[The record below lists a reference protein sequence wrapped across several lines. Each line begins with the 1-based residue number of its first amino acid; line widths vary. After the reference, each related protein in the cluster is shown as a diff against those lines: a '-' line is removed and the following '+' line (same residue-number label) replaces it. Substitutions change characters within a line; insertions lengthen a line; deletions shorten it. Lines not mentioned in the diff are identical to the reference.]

1 MTTPEQGGAVS
12 ERRNRS
18 TLVRLIVSAFL
29 MFGFGY
35 ALVPF
40 YEKLCQVLDVNNL
53 NKQDN
58 SLPFNTQVDRS
69 RSVTVEFDA
78 NLHKLPWNFKPV
90 TGSMVVHPG
99 EVVTIEY
106 EVSNT
111 RQSAVTGQA
120 IPSYTPSAAM
130 QYFQKMECFC
140 FKQQTLAAGE
150 VRRMPVAFLV
160 SSSLPKDINTITLSY
175 TFFEVPGATA
185 EAVGRD
191 GNAGAGG

>member
-1 MTTPEQGGAVS
+1 MMDKLKAAARTEG
-12 ERRNRS
+12 RNRS
-18 TLVRLIVSAFL
+18 TLIRLIVSALL

-58 SLPFNTQVDRS
+58 ALPLNTQIDRS
-69 RSVTVEFDA
+69 RSVSIEFDA
-78 NLHKLPWNFKPV
+78 NLHRLPWNFKPV
-90 TGSMVVHPG
+90 TGSLTVHPG
-99 EVVTIEY
+99 EVVTVEY

-111 RQSAVTGQA
+111 RGNAVTGQA
-120 IPSYTPSAAM
+120 IPSYTPTVAM
-130 QYFQKMECFC
+130 EHFQKLECFC
-140 FKQQTLAAGE
+140 FTQQTLAAGE

-160 SSSLPKDINTITLSY
+160 SPSLPKDIHTITLSY

-185 EAVGRD
+185 ASTVEKPAE
-191 GNAGAGG
+191 GG

>member
-1 MTTPEQGGAVS
+1 MTEQARVAAGS

-18 TLVRLIVSAFL
+18 TLIRLVVSAFL

-58 SLPFNTQVDRS
+58 TLPLNTQVDRS
-69 RSVTVEFDA
+69 RNVTVEFDA

-90 TGSMVVHPG
+90 TGSLVVHPG
-99 EVVTIEY
+99 EVVTVEY

-111 RQSAVTGQA
+111 RENAVTGQA

-130 QYFQKMECFC
+130 QYFQKLDCFC

-150 VRRMPVAFLV
+150 TRRMPIAFLV
-160 SSSLPKDINTITLSY
+160 SPDLPKDINTITLSY

-185 EAVGRD
+185 AATQDGRT
-191 GNAGAGG
+191 GG

>member
-1 MTTPEQGGAVS
+1 MTEQTRVAAGS
-12 ERRNRS
+12 LRRNRS
-18 TLVRLIVSAFL
+18 TLIRLVVSAFL

-58 SLPFNTQVDRS
+58 TLPLNTQVDRS
-69 RSVTVEFDA
+69 RNVTVEFDA

-90 TGSMVVHPG
+90 TGSLVVHPG
-99 EVVTIEY
+99 EVVTVEY

-111 RQSAVTGQA
+111 RGNAVTGQA

-130 QYFQKMECFC
+130 QYFQKLDCFC

-150 VRRMPVAFLV
+150 TRRMPIAFLV
-160 SSSLPKDINTITLSY
+160 SPDLPKDINTITLSY

-185 EAVGRD
+185 ATTQDGR
-191 GNAGAGG
+191 AGG

>member
-1 MTTPEQGGAVS
+1 MTEQVRVAAGS

-18 TLVRLIVSAFL
+18 TLIRLVVSAFL

-58 SLPFNTQVDRS
+58 TLPLNTQVDRS
-69 RSVTVEFDA
+69 RNVTVEFDA

-90 TGSMVVHPG
+90 TGSLVVHPG
-99 EVVTIEY
+99 EVVTVEY

-111 RQSAVTGQA
+111 RENAVTGQA

-130 QYFQKMECFC
+130 QYFQKLDCFC

-150 VRRMPVAFLV
+150 TRRMPIAFLV
-160 SSSLPKDINTITLSY
+160 SPDLPKDINTITLSY

-185 EAVGRD
+185 ATTQDGRT
-191 GNAGAGG
+191 GG

>member
-1 MTTPEQGGAVS
+1 MTEQTRVAAGS

-18 TLVRLIVSAFL
+18 TLMRLVVSAFL

-58 SLPFNTQVDRS
+58 TLPLNTQVDRS
-69 RSVTVEFDA
+69 RNVTVEFDA

-90 TGSMVVHPG
+90 TGSLVVHPG
-99 EVVTIEY
+99 EVVTVEY

-111 RQSAVTGQA
+111 RGNAVTGQA

-130 QYFQKMECFC
+130 QYFQKLDCFC

-150 VRRMPVAFLV
+150 TRRMPIAFLV
-160 SSSLPKDINTITLSY
+160 SPDLPKDINTITLSY

-185 EAVGRD
+185 ATTQDGRT
-191 GNAGAGG
+191 GG

>member
-1 MTTPEQGGAVS
+1 MTEQARVAAGS

-18 TLVRLIVSAFL
+18 TLIRLVVSAFL

-58 SLPFNTQVDRS
+58 TLPLNTQVDRS
-69 RSVTVEFDA
+69 RNVTVEFDA

-90 TGSMVVHPG
+90 TGSLVVHPG
-99 EVVTIEY
+99 EVVTVEY

-111 RQSAVTGQA
+111 RENAVTGQA

-130 QYFQKMECFC
+130 QYFQKLDCFC

-150 VRRMPVAFLV
+150 TRRMPIAFLV
-160 SSSLPKDINTITLSY
+160 SPDLPKDINTITLSY
-175 TFFEVPGATA
+175 TFFEVPGVTGATT
-185 EAVGRD
+185 
-191 GNAGAGG
+191 

>member
-1 MTTPEQGGAVS
+1 MTEQTRVAAGS

-18 TLVRLIVSAFL
+18 TLMRLVVSAFL

-58 SLPFNTQVDRS
+58 TLPLNTQVDRS
-69 RSVTVEFDA
+69 RNVTVEFDA

-90 TGSMVVHPG
+90 TGSLVVHPG
-99 EVVTIEY
+99 EVVTVEY

-111 RQSAVTGQA
+111 RENAVTGQA

-130 QYFQKMECFC
+130 QYFQKLDCFC

-150 VRRMPVAFLV
+150 TRRMPIAFLV
-160 SSSLPKDINTITLSY
+160 SPDLPKDINTITLSY

-185 EAVGRD
+185 ATTQDGRT
-191 GNAGAGG
+191 GG

>member
-1 MTTPEQGGAVS
+1 MTEQARVAAGS

-18 TLVRLIVSAFL
+18 TLIRLVVSAFL

-58 SLPFNTQVDRS
+58 TLPLNTQVDRS

-90 TGSMVVHPG
+90 TGSLVVHPG
-99 EVVTIEY
+99 EVVTVEY

-111 RQSAVTGQA
+111 RENAVTGQA

-130 QYFQKMECFC
+130 QYFQKLDCFC

-150 VRRMPVAFLV
+150 TRRMPIAFLV
-160 SSSLPKDINTITLSY
+160 SPDLPKDINTITLSY

-185 EAVGRD
+185 AATQDGRT
-191 GNAGAGG
+191 GG

>member
-1 MTTPEQGGAVS
+1 MTNGTPGAAVKEQ
-12 ERRNRS
+12 RNRS
-18 TLVRLIVSAFL
+18 TLVRLIASALL

-40 YEKLCQVLDVNNL
+40 YEKLCEVLDVNNL

-58 SLPFNTQVDRS
+58 AIPLNTQIDRS

-78 NLHKLPWNFKPV
+78 NLHRLPWNFKPV

-99 EVVTIEY
+99 EIATVEY

-111 RQSAVTGQA
+111 RESAVTGQA

-130 QYFQKMECFC
+130 QYFQKLECFC
-140 FKQQTLAAGE
+140 FTQQTLAAGE
-150 VRRMPVAFLV
+150 KRRMPVAFLV
-160 SSSLPKDINTITLSY
+160 SPTLPKDINTITLSY

-185 EAVGRD
+185 AKT
-191 GNAGAGG
+191 GADSRAPGG

>member
-1 MTTPEQGGAVS
+1 MTEQARVAAGS

-18 TLVRLIVSAFL
+18 TLIRLVVSAFL

-58 SLPFNTQVDRS
+58 TLPLNTQIDRS
-69 RSVTVEFDA
+69 RNVTVEFDA

-90 TGSMVVHPG
+90 TSSLVVHPG
-99 EVVTIEY
+99 EVVTVEY

-111 RQSAVTGQA
+111 RENAVTGQA

-130 QYFQKMECFC
+130 QYFQKLDCFC

-150 VRRMPVAFLV
+150 TRRMPIAFLV
-160 SSSLPKDINTITLSY
+160 SPDLPKDINTITLSY

-185 EAVGRD
+185 ATTQDGRT
-191 GNAGAGG
+191 GG

>member
-1 MTTPEQGGAVS
+1 MTEQTRVAAGS

-18 TLVRLIVSAFL
+18 TLIRLVVSAFL

-58 SLPFNTQVDRS
+58 TLPLNTQVDRS
-69 RSVTVEFDA
+69 RNVTVEFDA

-90 TGSMVVHPG
+90 TGSLVVHPG
-99 EVVTIEY
+99 EVVTVEY

-111 RQSAVTGQA
+111 RENAVTGQA
-120 IPSYTPSAAM
+120 IPSYTPSVAM
-130 QYFQKMECFC
+130 QYFQKLDCFC

-150 VRRMPVAFLV
+150 TRRMPIAFLV
-160 SSSLPKDINTITLSY
+160 SPDLPKDINTITLSY

-185 EAVGRD
+185 ATTQDGRT
-191 GNAGAGG
+191 GG

>member
-1 MTTPEQGGAVS
+1 MTEQTRVAAGS

-18 TLVRLIVSAFL
+18 TLIRLVVSAFL

-58 SLPFNTQVDRS
+58 TLPLNTQVDRS
-69 RSVTVEFDA
+69 RNVTVEFDA

-90 TGSMVVHPG
+90 TGSLVVHPG
-99 EVVTIEY
+99 EVVTVEY

-111 RQSAVTGQA
+111 RENAVTGQA

-130 QYFQKMECFC
+130 QYFQKLDCFC
-140 FKQQTLAAGE
+140 FKQQTLVAGE
-150 VRRMPVAFLV
+150 TRRMPIAFLV
-160 SSSLPKDINTITLSY
+160 SPDLPKDINTITLSY

-185 EAVGRD
+185 ATTQDGRT
-191 GNAGAGG
+191 GG

>member
-1 MTTPEQGGAVS
+1 MTDQARVAAGS

-18 TLVRLIVSAFL
+18 TLIRLVVSAFL

-58 SLPFNTQVDRS
+58 TLPLNTQVDRS
-69 RSVTVEFDA
+69 RNVTVEFDA

-90 TGSMVVHPG
+90 TGSLVVHPG
-99 EVVTIEY
+99 EVVTVEY

-111 RQSAVTGQA
+111 RENAVTGQA

-130 QYFQKMECFC
+130 QYFQKLDCFC

-150 VRRMPVAFLV
+150 TRRMPIAFLV
-160 SSSLPKDINTITLSY
+160 SPDLPKDINTITLSY

-185 EAVGRD
+185 ATTQDGRT
-191 GNAGAGG
+191 GG

>member
-1 MTTPEQGGAVS
+1 MTEQARVAAGS

-18 TLVRLIVSAFL
+18 TLIRLVVSAFL

-58 SLPFNTQVDRS
+58 TLPLNTQIDRS
-69 RSVTVEFDA
+69 RNVTVEFDA

-90 TGSMVVHPG
+90 TGSLVVHPG
-99 EVVTIEY
+99 EVVTVEY

-111 RQSAVTGQA
+111 RENAVTGQA

-130 QYFQKMECFC
+130 QYFQKLDCFC

-150 VRRMPVAFLV
+150 TRRMPIAFLV
-160 SSSLPKDINTITLSY
+160 SPDLPKDINTITLSY

-185 EAVGRD
+185 ATTQDGRT
-191 GNAGAGG
+191 GG

>member
-1 MTTPEQGGAVS
+1 MTEQARVAAGS

-18 TLVRLIVSAFL
+18 TLIRLVVSAFL

-58 SLPFNTQVDRS
+58 TLPLNTQIDRS
-69 RSVTVEFDA
+69 RNVTVEFDA

-90 TGSMVVHPG
+90 TGSLVVHPG
-99 EVVTIEY
+99 EVVTVEY

-111 RQSAVTGQA
+111 RENAVTGQG

-130 QYFQKMECFC
+130 QYFQKLDCFC

-150 VRRMPVAFLV
+150 TRRMPIAFLV
-160 SSSLPKDINTITLSY
+160 SPDLPKDINTITLSY

-185 EAVGRD
+185 ATTQDGRT
-191 GNAGAGG
+191 GG

>member
-1 MTTPEQGGAVS
+1 MTEQARVAAGS

-18 TLVRLIVSAFL
+18 TLIRLVVSAFL

-58 SLPFNTQVDRS
+58 TLPLNTQIDRS
-69 RSVTVEFDA
+69 RNVTVEFDA

-90 TGSMVVHPG
+90 TGSLVVHPG
-99 EVVTIEY
+99 EVVTVEY

-111 RQSAVTGQA
+111 RGNAVTGQA

-130 QYFQKMECFC
+130 QYFQKLDCFC

-150 VRRMPVAFLV
+150 TRRMPIAFLV
-160 SSSLPKDINTITLSY
+160 SPDLPKDINTITLSY

-185 EAVGRD
+185 ATTQDGRT
-191 GNAGAGG
+191 GG

>member
-1 MTTPEQGGAVS
+1 MTEQTRVAAGS

-18 TLVRLIVSAFL
+18 TLIRLVVSAFL
-29 MFGFGY
+29 MFGFGC

-58 SLPFNTQVDRS
+58 TLPLNTQIDRS
-69 RSVTVEFDA
+69 RNVTVEFDA

-90 TGSMVVHPG
+90 TGSLVVHPG
-99 EVVTIEY
+99 EVVTVEY

-111 RQSAVTGQA
+111 RENAVTGQA

-130 QYFQKMECFC
+130 QYFQKLDCFC

-150 VRRMPVAFLV
+150 TRRMPIAFLV
-160 SSSLPKDINTITLSY
+160 SPDLPKDINTITLSY

-185 EAVGRD
+185 ATTQDGRT
-191 GNAGAGG
+191 GG

>member
-1 MTTPEQGGAVS
+1 MTEQTRVAAGS

-18 TLVRLIVSAFL
+18 TLMRLVVSAFL

-58 SLPFNTQVDRS
+58 TLPLNTQVDRS
-69 RSVTVEFDA
+69 RNVTVEFDA

-90 TGSMVVHPG
+90 TGSLVVHPG
-99 EVVTIEY
+99 EVVTVEY

-111 RQSAVTGQA
+111 RGNAVTGQA

-130 QYFQKMECFC
+130 QYFQKLDCFC

-150 VRRMPVAFLV
+150 TRRMPIAFLV
-160 SSSLPKDINTITLSY
+160 SPALPKDINTITLSY

-185 EAVGRD
+185 ATTQDGRT
-191 GNAGAGG
+191 GG

>member
-1 MTTPEQGGAVS
+1 MTEQARVAVGS

-18 TLVRLIVSAFL
+18 TLIRLVVSAFL

-58 SLPFNTQVDRS
+58 TLPLNTQVDRS
-69 RSVTVEFDA
+69 RNVTVEFDA

-90 TGSMVVHPG
+90 TGSLVVHPG
-99 EVVTIEY
+99 EVVTVEY

-111 RQSAVTGQA
+111 RENAVTGQA

-130 QYFQKMECFC
+130 QYFQKLDCFC

-150 VRRMPVAFLV
+150 TRRMPIAFLV
-160 SSSLPKDINTITLSY
+160 SPDLPKDINTITLSY

-185 EAVGRD
+185 ATTQDGRT
-191 GNAGAGG
+191 GG

>member
-1 MTTPEQGGAVS
+1 MTEQARVAAGS

-18 TLVRLIVSAFL
+18 TLIRLVVSAFL

-58 SLPFNTQVDRS
+58 ALPLNTQVDRS
-69 RSVTVEFDA
+69 RNVTVEFDA

-90 TGSMVVHPG
+90 TGSLVVHPG
-99 EVVTIEY
+99 EVVTVEY

-111 RQSAVTGQA
+111 RGNAVTGQA

-130 QYFQKMECFC
+130 QYFQKLDCFC

-150 VRRMPVAFLV
+150 TRRMPIAFLV
-160 SSSLPKDINTITLSY
+160 SPDLPKDINTITLSY

-185 EAVGRD
+185 ATTQDGRT
-191 GNAGAGG
+191 GG

>member
-1 MTTPEQGGAVS
+1 MTEQTRVAAGS

-18 TLVRLIVSAFL
+18 TLIRLVVSAFL

-58 SLPFNTQVDRS
+58 TLPLNTQVDRS
-69 RSVTVEFDA
+69 RNVTVEFDA

-90 TGSMVVHPG
+90 TGSLVVHPG
-99 EVVTIEY
+99 EVVTVEY

-111 RQSAVTGQA
+111 RESAVTGQA

-130 QYFQKMECFC
+130 QYFQKLDCFC

-150 VRRMPVAFLV
+150 TRRMPIAFLV
-160 SSSLPKDINTITLSY
+160 SPDLPKDINTITLSY

-185 EAVGRD
+185 ATTQDGRT
-191 GNAGAGG
+191 GG

>member
-1 MTTPEQGGAVS
+1 MTEQVRVAAGS

-18 TLVRLIVSAFL
+18 TLIRLVVSAFL

-58 SLPFNTQVDRS
+58 TLPLNTQVDRS
-69 RSVTVEFDA
+69 RNVTVEFDA

-90 TGSMVVHPG
+90 TGSLVVHPG
-99 EVVTIEY
+99 EVVTVEY

-111 RQSAVTGQA
+111 RQNAVTGQA

-130 QYFQKMECFC
+130 QYFQKLDCFC

-150 VRRMPVAFLV
+150 TRRMPIAFLV
-160 SSSLPKDINTITLSY
+160 SPDLPKDINTITLSY

-185 EAVGRD
+185 ATTQDGRT
-191 GNAGAGG
+191 GG

>member
-1 MTTPEQGGAVS
+1 MMRPAQGAAVTD
-12 ERRNRS
+12 RRNRS

-58 SLPFNTQVDRS
+58 VLPLNTQVDRS

-90 TGSMVVHPG
+90 ASSLVVHPG

-111 RQSAVTGQA
+111 RQNPVTGQA
-120 IPSYTPSAAM
+120 IPSYTPSVAM
-130 QYFQKMECFC
+130 QYFQKLECFC
-140 FKQQTLAAGE
+140 FTQQTLAAGE

-160 SSSLPKDINTITLSY
+160 SPSLPKDIHTITLSY
-175 TFFEVPGATA
+175 TFFEVPGASVA
-185 EAVGRD
+185 KSLPEGVVKVG
-191 GNAGAGG
+191 G

>member
-1 MTTPEQGGAVS
+1 MTEQTRVAAGS

-18 TLVRLIVSAFL
+18 TLIRLVVSAFL

-58 SLPFNTQVDRS
+58 TLPLNTQIDRS
-69 RSVTVEFDA
+69 RNVTVEFDA

-90 TGSMVVHPG
+90 TGSLVVHPG
-99 EVVTIEY
+99 EVVTVEY

-111 RQSAVTGQA
+111 RENAVTGQA

-130 QYFQKMECFC
+130 QYFQKLDCFC

-150 VRRMPVAFLV
+150 TRRMPIAFLV
-160 SSSLPKDINTITLSY
+160 SPDLPKDINTITLSY

-185 EAVGRD
+185 ATTQDGRT
-191 GNAGAGG
+191 GG

>member
-1 MTTPEQGGAVS
+1 MTKGTPGAAVK

-18 TLVRLIVSAFL
+18 TLVRLIASALL

-40 YEKLCQVLDVNNL
+40 YEKLCEVLDVNNL

-58 SLPFNTQVDRS
+58 AIPLNTQIDRS

-78 NLHKLPWNFKPV
+78 NLHRLPWNFKPV

-99 EVVTIEY
+99 EIATVEY

-111 RQSAVTGQA
+111 RESAVTGQA

-130 QYFQKMECFC
+130 QYFQKLECFC
-140 FKQQTLAAGE
+140 FTQQTLAAGE
-150 VRRMPVAFLV
+150 KRRMPVAFLV
-160 SSSLPKDINTITLSY
+160 SPTLPKDINTITLSY

-185 EAVGRD
+185 AK
-191 GNAGAGG
+191 AGADNRAPGG